1 MKLRKVMI
9 VLAAAVCM
17 VMAMGSVAFA
27 EHEVIDVDK
36 TDCTLTVHLQTK
48 AAKPIKG
55 GTFTIWKVA
64 DVVYDNGD
72 AIFQGIGAFSSLGR
86 MDGDDISESDIGAP
100 KIAKNCNN
108 IVESSGPKATDKKMT
123 NAKGVAYFTDL
134 TPGLYFVKNTKAAKG
149 YKKAAYYCI
158 TIPRN
163 PKGTGYTYDV
173 DSLPKPPVAKTAK
186 PDDEDDEDVP
196 PVKKKL
202 PQTGQLWWPVPVLA
216 GFGVLFLLIGFLRRR
231 RA

>member
-1 MKLRKVMI
+1 MKLRKVMVI
-9 VLAAAVCM
+9 LAAAVCM

-36 TDCTLTVHLQTK
+36 TDCSLTVHLQTK

-55 GTFTIWKVA
+55 GTYTIWKVA

-72 AIFQGIGAFSSLGR
+72 AIFVGIGAFKDLTRAELNSINEGQK
-86 MDGDDISESDIGAP
+86 GAP
-100 KIAKNCNN
+100 KLAKTCNN
-108 IVESSGPKATDKKMT
+108 IVTSKGPKSVGNDKT
-123 NAKGVAYFTDL
+123 NAKGVAYFANL

-149 YKKAAYYCI
+149 YYKAPYYCI
-158 TIPRN
+158 AIPRYL
-163 PKGTGYTYDV
+163 KGTYVYDV
-173 DSLPKPPVAKTAK
+173 DSKPKPPTAGK
-186 PDDEDDEDVP
+186 VP
-196 PVKKKL
+196 PPPHKIPHKL